1 MEHAIFAIQQ
11 ERIQQHKNLE
21 TAFSYSQSDF
31 AAYRKELGK
40 WVFSEIYSTK
50 NKKK

>member
-11 ERIQQHKNLE
+11 ERIQQHKNFE
-21 TAFSYSQSDF
+21 SAFSFSQSDF

-40 WVFSEIYSTK
+40 DFYLLKITLFFC
-50 NKKK
+50 